1 MLTVVTTGADG
12 GGIYLYRINKA
23 TKPNS
28 LIFEMVPPT
37 PEPSTLTSPLI
48 TQLERGIK
56 IASSQK
62 NIEDWDNL
70 KPKLRRVLIY
80 LQQGHPLS
88 KSLNNSQVSWQQIG
102 QILELGDEK
111 KSD

>member
-1 MLTVVTTGADG
+1 
-12 GGIYLYRINKA
+12 
-23 TKPNS
+23 
-28 LIFEMVPPT
+28 MVPPT